1 LHIAKFIAAAALV
14 LTVLAAYASPDHL
27 LVACVGVTFAA
38 GVWLLWPSTD
48 APILL
53 MPFAL
58 QWLQVAVKPIE
69 TALTGEPLQNFAEFG
84 QHLAPGAWL
93 GIAGIAALGVG
104 MWAGRGPSR
113 FDWEKSLARDAIE
126 VWPQGMVIQIALFL
140 IIAGHFLAVTAIFSG
155 PARQILLAFADLR
168 HAGLFLLAYWCLV
181 RMRSLGLL
189 AAVAIFEIL
198 SGLTGFFADFRESVL
213 TLLVASAAAR
223 PRLQLRGFL
232 IMGVAVSL
240 TLGLAIFWSA
250 MKHDYRDFLNEGTS
264 QQVVSQPLSAR
275 LGYLG
280 SAADEFN
287 GNQFQT
293 GLRALAER
301 ESYID
306 VLSAVLDHVPDVV
319 PFENGHRIGD
329 ALLNMVKP
337 RIFFP
342 DKPETPDDSIV
353 STRYTGL
360 RFDLA
365 FNTSI
370 SIGYL
375 GELYIDFDKFGAVI
389 GAFVIGL
396 IAGRMYAYLR
406 GYTGIP
412 LLFTYAI
419 LDMCMLLFIFF
430 ESDLVRFIGSAF
442 TVFFACVI
450 LQRFIAPQVLIS
462 LIARVPRA
470 KA

>member
-1 LHIAKFIAAAALV
+1 LHIARFSAIAVV
-14 LTVLAAYASPDHL
+14 LLTLIGAYASPEHL
-27 LVACVGVTFAA
+27 LVVCVGLTFAA
-38 GVWLLWPSTD
+38 GLWLLWPQTD

-53 MPFAL
+53 MAFAL

-69 TALTGEPLQNFAEFG
+69 TAITGQPLQDFADYG
-84 QHLAPGAWL
+84 QVLAPGAWM
-93 GIAGIAALGVG
+93 GIAGVAALGAG
-104 MWAGRGPSR
+104 MWVGRGPSR

-140 IIAGHFLAVTAIFSG
+140 IVLGHFLGVAAIVSG
-155 PARQILLAFADLR
+155 PARQVVLAFANLR

-189 AAVAIFEIL
+189 AVVAAFEIL

-213 TLLVASAAAR
+213 TLLVAAAAAR
-223 PRLQLRGFL
+223 PRLQLRGFV
-232 IMGVAVSL
+232 IMGVAMSL

-250 MKHDYRDFLNEGTS
+250 MKQDYRGFLNEGTS
-264 QQVVSQPLSAR
+264 QQVVSQSLGAR

-287 GNQFQT
+287 ANQFQT
-293 GLRALAER
+293 GLRAFTSR

-306 VLSAVLDHVPDVV
+306 VLSAVMDHVPDVV
-319 PFENGHRIGD
+319 PFQDGHLTGD
-329 ALLNMVKP
+329 AILNMVEP

-342 DKPETPDDSIV
+342 EKPQTPDDSIV
-353 STRYTGL
+353 ATQYTGL

-365 FNTSI
+365 YNTSI

-375 GELYIDFDKFGAVI
+375 GELYIDYGAVGAAI
-389 GAFVIGL
+389 GAFMIGL
-396 IAGRMYAYLR
+396 LAGRMYAFLR

-419 LDMCMLLFIFF
+419 LDMSMLLFIFF
-430 ESDLVRFIGSAF
+430 EIDLVRFLGAAI
-442 TVFFACVI
+442 TVFFASII
-450 LQRFIAPQVLIS
+450 LQRFIAPQVLIA